1 MLNKPVSYFVNW
13 ISAKSYF
20 MQVLPLLLL
29 THFIAL
35 AGNGACTAFSL
46 RTDNSL
52 LAGKNLDWLVGE
64 GVLFVNKRDV
74 PKISFVPP
82 GEKAARWTSKF
93 GSVTFNQFGIEFPL
107 GGMNEAGLVVEELS
121 CWPSGYPR
129 DQNRE
134 CINELQWIQYQLDN
148 YRTVEEVISNLSNP
162 GIRRYLFALHY
173 FIADR
178 SGRSAV
184 IEFIS
189 GGTKVYSGG
198 DLPVPALSNNSY
210 ENSIENLSRYE
221 GFGGELEIRNG
232 PGSQERF
239 MRAAWLL
246 KQFVYSDQKAAVNY
260 AFRMLENVRQAD
272 TQWRIVYDPDE
283 MHIYLVTLGNDTR
296 RNVDLNA
303 ADFSADK
310 PAAML
315 NILRRCESRVLNDC
329 FSEFSADENRV
340 LLQSVFG
347 KLVEG
352 GELERGEA
360 DSLKTGLL
368 EYQTGILPAK
378 PHKGEIDQK

>member
-13 ISAKSYF
+13 ISAKSCF

-35 AGNGACTAFSL
+35 AGDGACTAFSL
-46 RTDNSL
+46 RANNSL

-64 GVLFVNKRDV
+64 GIVVVNKRGA
-74 PKISFVPP
+74 PKLSFVPP
-82 GEKAARWTSKF
+82 GEKAARWTSKY

-121 CWPSGYPR
+121 YWPSGYPR
-129 DQNRE
+129 NQDRE
-134 CINELQWIQYQLDN
+134 QINELQWIQYQLDN

-162 GIRRYLFALHY
+162 EIRRYLFALHY

-189 GGTKVYSGG
+189 GGTRVYSGG

-210 ENSIENLSRYE
+210 ENSIEDLSRYE

-246 KQFVYSDQKAAVNY
+246 KQFVYTDQKAAVNY
-260 AFRMLENVRQAD
+260 AFRILENVRQAD
-272 TQWRIVYDPDE
+272 TQWSIVYDPEE
-283 MHIYLVTLGNDTR
+283 MHIYLVTLGNDIR
-296 RNVDLNA
+296 RYVDLNA
-303 ADFSADK
+303 ADFSENK
-310 PAAML
+310 AAAIL
-315 NILRRCESRVLNDC
+315 NIFRRCESRVFNEC
-329 FSEFSADENRV
+329 FEEFSAGENRA
-340 LLQSVFG
+340 LLQSVFE
-347 KLVEG
+347 KLVRG

-368 EYQTGILPAK
+368 EYQMGILPAK
-378 PHKGEIDQK
+378 PCKDKIDRK